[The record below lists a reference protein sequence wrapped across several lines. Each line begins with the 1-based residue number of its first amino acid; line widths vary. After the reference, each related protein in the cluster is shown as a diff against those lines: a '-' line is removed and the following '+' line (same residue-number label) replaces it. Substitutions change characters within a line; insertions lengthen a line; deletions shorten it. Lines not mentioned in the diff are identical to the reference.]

1 MTRKPKYTKPA
12 IPLCCAYKNNGIDLD
27 HIKQDVIANP
37 NHMHRS
43 LCAIAVNH
51 GHLEC
56 LQNARKDGWPWSKL
70 ICYTA
75 SAKNYWKC
83 LMWAHEN
90 GCEWGESACE
100 IATIKGHLKC
110 LKLLY
115 ENGCPLIKDICT
127 IAAANGHLKCLK
139 YLDSLDHF
147 NILWCVNFDT
157 YKVAVE
163 KNHPKCA
170 KYVSEN
176 LGVVTF
182 DGGMKITPLCEVLL
196 CNN

>member
-1 MTRKPKYTKPA
+1 MR
-12 IPLCCAYKNNGIDLD
+12 IDYVGF
-27 HIKQDVIANP
+27 DVD
-37 NHMHRS
+37 
-43 LCAIAVNH
+43 
-51 GHLEC
+51 LE
-56 LQNARKDGWPWSKL
+56 
-70 ICYTA
+70 
-75 SAKNYWKC
+75 
-83 LMWAHEN
+83 
-90 GCEWGESACE
+90 
-100 IATIKGHLKC
+100 
-110 LKLLY
+110 
-115 ENGCPLIKDICT
+115 DIVADADEGLVQ
-127 IAAANGHLKCLK
+127 IV
-139 YLDSLDHF
+139 SLDHF